1 MKRPAL
7 TYVLCE
13 GAVKN
18 SMWLSVTSCTNKQ
31 QPLMLPCRW
40 LQTCTT
46 SLLLMLLPPPPP
58 PTLLLLLSQLYW
70 LSEPC
75 LLPYLEEHCP
85 LPAEWCKRCRVDGT
99 LEQSERV
106 VPNGWV
112 KSGQGNSTAQQ
123 QQQQQWRKISAE
135 AEMCCVFTYGAE
147 TRSKQAVAD

>member
-18 SMWLSVTSCTNKQ
+18 GMGLSVTSCTNKQ

-46 SLLLMLLPPPPP
+46 SLLLL
-58 PTLLLLLSQLYW
+58 LLLLLSQLYW

-75 LLPYLEEHCP
+75 LLLYLEEHRP
-85 LPAEWCKRCRVDGT
+85 LPGAWCKRCRVDGT
-99 LEQSERV
+99 LEQSKRV

-112 KSGQGNSTAQQ
+112 NQGRAGKQHSTAAAAAAVEKDLS
-123 QQQQQWRKISAE
+123 RRRNVL
-135 AEMCCVFTYGAE
+135 CLHE